1 MKNQSKSTKA
11 KSLTPSTLKLNQMMA
26 GRERGMLTQ
35 EEIEL
40 LRKSKKEISEACKN
54 ARNLKSIESMGSQQ
68 KSSINGFIGM
78 LAGKT
83 KKIASLKEIKKAI
96 AEAWGNG

>member
-1 MKNQSKSTKA
+1 
-11 KSLTPSTLKLNQMMA
+11 
-26 GRERGMLTQ
+26 MLTQ

-54 ARNLKSIESMGSQQ
+54 ARILKSIESMNSQQ
-68 KSSINGFIGM
+68 KRSIKSFIGM